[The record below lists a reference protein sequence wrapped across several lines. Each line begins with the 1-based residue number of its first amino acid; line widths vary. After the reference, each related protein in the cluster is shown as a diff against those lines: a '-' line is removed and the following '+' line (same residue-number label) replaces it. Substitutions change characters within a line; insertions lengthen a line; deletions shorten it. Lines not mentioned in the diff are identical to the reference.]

1 MSPPFVC
8 PLSTTERIIMSRCTR
23 TFADNSTKSV
33 LSVDYST
40 ATPTGKAYRKTL
52 GACTADRKDRQ
63 RAKSRSF
70 VATTRFRAKLHDAKV
85 LFIDDSWAVVRDGV
99 IVVRCSNVTDAI
111 AAL

>member
-1 MSPPFVC
+1 
-8 PLSTTERIIMSRCTR
+8 MSRCTR

-70 VATTRFRAKLHDAKV
+70 VATTRFRAKLNAAKV
-85 LFIDDSWAVVRDGV
+85 LFIDDSWAVVRDDV
-99 IVVRCSNVTDAI
+99 IVGYYDSVTSAI